1 MSKPFIARSTRLVI
15 ALAVLSISGC
25 ALFGSGGE
33 PLEVLRNEVLL
44 KVHDVDR
51 AEAMLADIDNLDSL
65 LMQSAELLAEAA
77 RKERALFFDYDSTPE
92 DFEALFSDTAH
103 KRQDLQEAMLDVHL
117 AFKSKSTA
125 EEWESLL
132 PIHASAVAARINS
145 LVKVA
150 IEDRG

>member
-1 MSKPFIARSTRLVI
+1 MG
-15 ALAVLSISGC
+15 LAVLSVSGC
-25 ALFGSGGE
+25 SFLGSGGD
-33 PLEVLRNEVLL
+33 PLEVLRNEVLST
-44 KVHDVDR
+44 VHDEKR
-51 AEAMLADIDNLDSL
+51 AEAMLADIDNLDQL
-65 LMQSAELLAEAA
+65 LLQSADLMSKAA
-77 RKERALFFDYDSTPE
+77 SKERVLFIDYDSIPE
-92 DFEALFSDTAH
+92 DFEALFSDTVR

-117 AFKSKSTA
+117 AFKSKATA